1 MFSRHALLI
10 AVLLVLP
17 AASLASAQQHVPTA
31 MLDSVNRTGAAFI
44 AAWSGDD
51 PDAVAA
57 FYAENAVVIV
67 QEGRI
72 FRGPGEI
79 LNGFIRPL
87 VSRISEVRP
96 TVAEI
101 AAGDGLV
108 VFAGQH
114 SARFTPPGVVRSGM
128 FSNAW
133 ERQADGS
140 WKIRTSAT
148 EMPVITEDDAVR
160 AVVESLVN
168 AWSSHDVSGLDTLFA
183 ADARYQDMAVGFD
196 GRGVDA
202 IRGFFTSTLA
212 AIPNFHV
219 EVSRMLVDGERVA
232 TEWTMSGTQTGALG
246 ELPASGNS
254 FSVPGLSITL
264 VRHGKIVE
272 HRDYYDEQELL
283 RQLAGESAPDAS
295 H

>member
-1 MFSRHALLI
+1 MFYRHALLI
-10 AVLLVLP
+10 AVLLILS
-17 AASLASAQQHVPTA
+17 AASLASAQQQVPTA
-31 MLDSVNRTGAAFI
+31 MMDSVNRTGAAFI

-67 QEGRI
+67 QDGRI

-96 TVAEI
+96 TVAEVT
-101 AAGDGLV
+101 AGDGVV

-114 SARFTPPGVVRSGM
+114 SIRLTPHGVVRSGM
-128 FSNAW
+128 FSNTW

-148 EMPVITEDDAVR
+148 EVPAITPEDGGVR
-160 AVVESLVN
+160 AVVESLVG
-168 AWSSHDVSGLDTLFA
+168 AWSSHDVSGLDTLLA

-202 IRGFFTSTLA
+202 IRRFFQNTLA

-219 EVSRMLVDGERVA
+219 EVSRMLVDGERVV

-246 ELPASGNS
+246 DLPPTGNS

-264 VRHGKIVE
+264 VQHGRIVA

-283 RQLAGESAPDAS
+283 RQLAGESAP
-295 H
+295 

>member
-10 AVLLVLP
+10 AVLLVLS
-17 AASLASAQQHVPTA
+17 AASLASAQQRVPTA

-57 FYAENAVVIV
+57 FFAENAVVIV
-67 QEGRI
+67 QGGRI
-72 FRGPGEI
+72 FRGHNEI
-79 LNGFIRPL
+79 LDGYIRPL
-87 VSRISEVRP
+87 VRRISEVRP
-96 TVAEI
+96 IVAEVT
-101 AAGDGLV
+101 AGDGVV
-108 VFAGQH
+108 VFAGQY
-114 SARFTPPGVVRSGM
+114 SARFTPPGEVLSAM
-128 FSNAW
+128 FSNTW
-133 ERQADGS
+133 ERQSDGS

-148 EMPVITEDDAVR
+148 EVPVIPPDGAVR
-160 AVVESLVN
+160 AVVESLVK
-168 AWSSHDVSGLDTLFA
+168 AWSSHDVSGFDTLFA

-196 GRGVDA
+196 GRGVGE
-202 IRGFFTSTLA
+202 IRGFFEGTLA

-219 EVSRMLVDGERVA
+219 EVSRMLVDGQRVA

-246 ELPASGNS
+246 ELPATGNS

-264 VRHGKIVE
+264 VQNGKIVA

-283 RQLAGESAPDAS
+283 RQLAGESAPDAY
-295 H
+295 